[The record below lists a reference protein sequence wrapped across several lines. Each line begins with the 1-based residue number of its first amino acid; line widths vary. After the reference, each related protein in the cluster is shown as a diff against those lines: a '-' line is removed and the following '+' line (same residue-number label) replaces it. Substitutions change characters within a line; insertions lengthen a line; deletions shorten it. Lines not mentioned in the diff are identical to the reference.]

1 MAGKHLP
8 QRKHTGRE
16 VCSGTILL
24 FGILKAHTNNGIA
37 FSFRLGLCPF
47 LSPSSNELGA
57 QTSDW
62 VIQVLCH
69 IITPSSPSLSSLLL
83 LPNTKLMCLTH
94 HKAKETKVWN
104 RQGFIA
110 GSSKENWEWGDGCL
124 CLKYPELPTWFQ
136 QSTLKIFYL
145 TLEYSWFTMLGLV
158 SSVQQC
164 DSAIQTDVF
173 FFFQILSKAFFKTR

>member
-24 FGILKAHTNNGIA
+24 VGVLKAHTNNGIA

-47 LSPSSNELGA
+47 LSPSSNEPGA

-83 LPNTKLMCLTH
+83 LPNTKFMCLTYH
-94 HKAKETKVWN
+94 EAKETKVWN

-110 GSSKENWEWGDGCL
+110 GSSKENWEWGEGCL

-145 TLEYSWFTMLGLV
+145 TLEYS
-158 SSVQQC
+158 
-164 DSAIQTDVF
+164 
-173 FFFQILSKAFFKTR
+173 